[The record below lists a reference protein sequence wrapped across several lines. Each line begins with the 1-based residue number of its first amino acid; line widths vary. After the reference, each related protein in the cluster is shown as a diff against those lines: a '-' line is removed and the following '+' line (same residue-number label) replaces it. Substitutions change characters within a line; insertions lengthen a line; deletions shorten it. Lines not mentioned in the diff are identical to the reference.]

1 MALVGQIR
9 LIEKTY
15 ALAIAIL
22 VVLAFTGTVLMNWAL
37 LIQRTHVELSLLVS
51 RQAQVFSAVQSA
63 TNVFLDAA
71 SAPDAVDAGL
81 IRVRERLAD
90 QVNRLDGLNRE
101 IATFL
106 DTRTGTLNGGVSET
120 IIAIYRDRPHRLAHW
135 LDTVVK
141 RSKELQI
148 MSPREVR
155 YVVDNW
161 STVNV
166 ALLSGTGLIRSFD
179 NLLAEIERA
188 SKAHVTRQETLQ
200 AGLTGLTLLVLLGEA
215 VFIFGPM
222 VRRLR
227 RAHLR
232 AEETTADL
240 NRLAFTDSLTG
251 LGNRTFFQR
260 ALQDH
265 CAAAPSKGGFALI
278 LCDLDRFKAV
288 NDGFGHAAG
297 DALIAEMARRIA
309 GAIRPGDTAARL
321 GGDEFAVIAPGLVAE
336 TDLIDLVAHI
346 RAATALPWRWGDV
359 EIDVSSSV
367 GGALTIDGSEDPDRL
382 FAYADMALYEAK
394 TGERHLKIFD
404 GGLRA
409 ARDNEAAILRELS
422 RALATGEFELH
433 YQPKIRIADGGLVGV
448 EALVRWRH
456 PDRGLL
462 PPGQFLGA
470 VLRGGRMVD
479 LTRHVIATAAADL
492 EHWRRSGIPVHNVAV
507 NMPESM
513 LASRLGLTALR
524 DAMDRHGLPG
534 HAFTVEITEDV
545 LLSRA
550 AETISEVVNS
560 LSALGVRISFDDFG
574 TGFAS
579 LSHLRSFAFD
589 QLKIDR
595 SFVAEI
601 GVATASEQIV
611 RSIVSLARALGKDVV
626 AEGVETERQLRF
638 LAAEGCTVAQGYLY
652 APALPIGDLE
662 AWIADRYRSRT
673 TDALLRHAIAR

>member
-71 SAPDAVDAGL
+71 SEPDAVDAGL

-106 DTRTGTLNGGVSET
+106 DTRRGTLNGGVSDT

-409 ARDNEAAILRELS
+409 ARDNEAAILRELP

>member
-71 SAPDAVDAGL
+71 SEPDAVDAGL

-106 DTRTGTLNGGVSET
+106 DTRRGTLNGGVSET

-367 GGALTIDGSEDPDRL
+367 GGALSIDGSEDPDRL

-409 ARDNEAAILRELS
+409 ARDNEAAILRELP